1 MNTKVCDNSHS
12 LRELLFLSP
21 SCRIVSVC
29 GAGGKTSLVFAL
41 ARESASDG
49 RRAVIMTTTHMA
61 DPAADDVEIWKEET
75 AAELSRIW
83 KAGKIPA
90 AGELL
95 DEYRGFHP
103 ASKAGYRL
111 AKEEADCLYIEA
123 DGARCL
129 PFKYPHPWEPVI
141 GHHSDAVVLV
151 AGLSALGKPLEE
163 ACYNATGALTAVQTA
178 VQTRALP
185 EALLAALAES
195 QPDLSS
201 PADSRPLISA
211 PADDRSQ
218 EGGLSPSL
226 ILDEP
231 LMAAILALGYARY
244 QPVVLLNQADTP
256 ELVSRA
262 EKVRTYLNAC
272 GIGRVQILSLK
283 QLHADHP
290 RPES

>member
-1 MNTKVCDNSHS
+1 MSIAANSTNLH
-12 LRELLFLSP
+12 ELLGLSP
-21 SCRIVSVC
+21 SDRIVSVC

-41 ARESASDG
+41 ARESASEG
-49 RRAVIMTTTHMA
+49 RRAAIMTTTHMA
-61 DPAADDVEIWKEET
+61 DPTVDDVEIWKEET
-75 AAELSRIW
+75 TGELSRIW
-83 KAGKIPA
+83 NAGKIPA

-103 ASKAGYRL
+103 ASKSGYRI
-111 AKEEADCLYIEA
+111 AKDAADCIYIEA

-151 AGLSALGKPLEE
+151 AGLSALGNPLEDV
-163 ACYNATGALTAVQTA
+163 CYNAKGALTAVQTA

-195 QPDLSS
+195 QPVLSS
-201 PADSRPLISA
+201 PAGSRPLISA
-211 PADDRSQ
+211 LADDRSQ
-218 EGGLSPSL
+218 EGGLSSSL

-256 ELVSRA
+256 ELVARA

-283 QLHADHP
+283 QMHADHP
-290 RPES
+290 RPED